1 MEAGRASVSTT
12 IVIATGRDKS
22 NQAAGYGDKPQRIA
36 TKARLDLPSLGS
48 LEMTRTLDVYEEL
61 N

>member
-1 MEAGRASVSTT
+1 MSFS
-12 IVIATGRDKS
+12 TGRDKS

-48 LEMTRTLDVYEEL
+48 LDMTRTRAVYKEL